1 MSTLVRV
8 EGEHTPIIRLDSV
21 HTADTNL
28 LRYLVYGSTASMLNS
43 LGFANIDP
51 AVNAIAQDVNYGKFT
66 IL

>member
-51 AVNAIAQDVNYGKFT
+51 AVNVIAQDVNYGKFT